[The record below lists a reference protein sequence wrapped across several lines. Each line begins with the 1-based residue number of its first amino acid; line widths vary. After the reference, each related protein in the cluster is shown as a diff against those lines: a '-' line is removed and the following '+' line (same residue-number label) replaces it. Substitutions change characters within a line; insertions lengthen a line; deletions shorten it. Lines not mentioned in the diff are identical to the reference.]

1 MMFNKRIGHV
11 THCAIIMALHNSSE
25 ILPSSVVGELG
36 AGVVLCSLIFS
47 GFSAGSAALCGLG
60 LDCLRSVS
68 SLWVSVVIW
77 TL

>member
-36 AGVVLCSLIFS
+36 AGVVLCLLIFS
-47 GFSAGSAALCGLG
+47 GFSAGSALYGLG

-68 SLWVSVVIW
+68 SLWVSVVTW